1 MPDQDEAT
9 GSMRMNLKFAATGLA
24 VVLSLA
30 GCQRTSSDYGSSSL
44 PPLQAQPVP
53 PVQSGQLPPPGVQGS
68 QFPAPPTSQT
78 ATMTAN
84 AAPPGTAMDF
94 TKEQLVGNWRV
105 ANGSSSCDMFLTL
118 TNLGGGS
125 RGGTRRCVGP
135 LTTMGA
141 WDVANKQLLLKD
153 RDGNVIGT
161 LYKTADNQFSGSTS
175 SGQPISL
182 SR

>member
-1 MPDQDEAT
+1 
-9 GSMRMNLKFAATGLA
+9 MNLKFAATGLA
-24 VVLSLA
+24 VILSLA
-30 GCQRTSSDYGSSSL
+30 GCQRTSNDYGSSSL
-44 PPLQAQPVP
+44 PPLQAQPVS
-53 PVQSGQLPPPGVQGS
+53 PVQSGTLPPPGVADGS
-68 QFPAPPTSQT
+68 QFPAAPASNQSAALTP
-78 ATMTAN
+78 N
-84 AAPPGTAMDF
+84 ASAPGNAMDF

-105 ANGSSSCDMFLTL
+105 ANGGSSCDMFLTL

-161 LYKTADNQFSGSTS
+161 LYKTAENQFSGSTS
-175 SGQPISL
+175 AGQAISL

>member
-1 MPDQDEAT
+1 
-9 GSMRMNLKFAATGLA
+9 MNLKFAATGLA

-44 PPLQAQPVP
+44 PPLQAQPVS
-53 PVQSGQLPPPGVQGS
+53 PVQSGELPPPGAQGS
-68 QFPAPPTSQT
+68 QFPAAPASQT
-78 ATMTAN
+78 ANVTPN
-84 AAPPGTAMDF
+84 APPPGGAMDF

-105 ANGSSSCDMFLTL
+105 ANGGTSCDMFLTL

>member
-1 MPDQDEAT
+1 
-9 GSMRMNLKFAATGLA
+9 MNLKFAATGLV
-24 VVLSLA
+24 VVLALA

-44 PPLQAQPVP
+44 PPLQAQPVS
-53 PVQSGQLPPPGVQGS
+53 PVQSGTLPPPGVAGS
-68 QFPAPPTSQT
+68 QFPAAP
-78 ATMTAN
+78 AAN
-84 AAPPGTAMDF
+84 QSAALTPNVTPPGNAMDF

-161 LYKTADNQFSGSTS
+161 LYKTAENQFSGSTS
-175 SGQPISL
+175 SGQPVSL

>member
-1 MPDQDEAT
+1 MK
-9 GSMRMNLKFAATGLA
+9 LKFAATGVM

-53 PVQSGQLPPPGVQGS
+53 QVQSGQLPPPGAS
-68 QFPAPPTSQT
+68 QFPVAPTSNQSAALTPNAPP
-78 ATMTAN
+78 
-84 AAPPGTAMDF
+84 PGSSLDF
-94 TKEQLVGNWRV
+94 TKEQMVGNWRV
-105 ANGSSSCDMFLTL
+105 ANGQSSCDMFLTL

-125 RGGTRRCVGP
+125 RGGTRGCVGP

-141 WDVANKQLLLKD
+141 WDVANKQLMLKD

-161 LYKTADNQFSGSTS
+161 LYKTADNRFNGSTS
-175 SGQPISL
+175 AGQPVSL